1 MINFVSNLPRDLR
14 TGGFSAMNAA
24 ACVVLERRHEVAY
37 VGPVDPP
44 AVPWQKAVSKTLRLS
59 GLGGDFFTYSER
71 RLRTIAREVGRRAK
85 PGARLDFF
93 HGFTPWIATRP
104 ARPYAAWSDC
114 TFADYIEVFHERRVF
129 RADDLAR
136 IEQAEAGWLRGA
148 RRVLFTSEWA
158 AQRAIQAYGLD
169 PGRVGSVGIFGELEA
184 PAADAYAGE
193 PSFAFVST
201 DFVAKGG
208 PVVLEAFRRVREAH
222 SEAQLTIV
230 GAPPH
235 RLGGEPGV
243 RYAGFLRKE
252 DPTALAQFRA
262 VLAGA
267 RAVVHPTR
275 SDIAPLL
282 LVEAAMFGCP
292 AIASRAFAIPEL
304 VADGESGRL
313 LDAPGDPGAVAAAMT
328 WVLDNPAAFA
338 GMRAAAWR
346 RARDFHSKARFDD
359 RLLTL
364 VDEALTDE
372 RAAA

>member
-1 MINFVSNLPRDLR
+1 VINFVSNLPRDLR

-24 ACVVLERRHEVAY
+24 ARTALEQRHGVAY
-37 VGPVDPP
+37 VGPIDPP
-44 AVPWQKAVSKTLRLS
+44 VVPWQKAVSKALRLS
-59 GLGGDFFTYSER
+59 GLGGDFFAYSER
-71 RLRTIAREVGRRAK
+71 RLATIAGEVERRASA
-85 PGARLDFF
+85 GARLDFF
-93 HGFTPWIATRP
+93 HGFTPWIATRL

-114 TFADYIEVFHERRVF
+114 TFADYIEIFHDRRRF
-129 RADDLAR
+129 RAEDLAR
-136 IEQAEAGWLRGA
+136 IEQAEALWLRGA
-148 RRVLFTSEWA
+148 HRVLFTSEWA
-158 AQRAIQAYGLD
+158 EQRAILACGLD
-169 PGRVGSVGIFGELEA
+169 PGRVGSVGIFGELEP

-193 PSFAFVST
+193 PTFAFVST

-208 PVVLEAFRRVREAH
+208 PVVLEAFRQLREAH
-222 SEAQLTIV
+222 PQAQLTVV
-230 GAPPH
+230 GAPPPQ
-235 RLGGEPGV
+235 LAAEPGV

-252 DPTALAQFRA
+252 DPAELAQFRT

-304 VADGESGRL
+304 VADGESGLL
-313 LDAPGDPGAVAAAMT
+313 LDAPGDPAAVAAAMT
-328 WVLDNPAAFA
+328 WMLDYPAACA

-346 RARDFHSKARFDD
+346 RARDFNSKARFED
-359 RLLTL
+359 RLLAF
-364 VDEALTDE
+364 VEEALADV